1 MDYQIATAWLL
12 VNFRGTSRNLAYT
25 RQMALT
31 VDDNIACFTERI
43 VELLTRCVCFG
54 VFLVVDQG
62 SERNVHNVGANR
74 PEGETSWG
82 RTDEGAKRPVTSRS
96 A

>member
-1 MDYQIATAWLL
+1 MDYQIATDWLL
-12 VNFRGTSRNLAYT
+12 VNFRGTSRNLADT

-54 VFLVVDQG
+54 GILLSHQHG
-62 SERNVHNVGANR
+62 
-74 PEGETSWG
+74 
-82 RTDEGAKRPVTSRS
+82 
-96 A
+96 

>member
-12 VNFRGTSRNLAYT
+12 VNFRETSRNLADT

-43 VELLTRCVCFG
+43 VGLLTRCVCFG
-54 VFLVVDQG
+54 VMLLSHQHG
-62 SERNVHNVGANR
+62 
-74 PEGETSWG
+74 
-82 RTDEGAKRPVTSRS
+82 
-96 A
+96 